1 MPQTNHGSIEFLK
14 FPDPQHPGDNTR
26 LIKKWL
32 RDSWARRKIVALQT
46 ALANQLKYKDVSGTT
61 SASGNITL
69 DLNASLYMVI
79 SIRVSSASNGIAQP
93 WSAGTSWYTKILNTD
108 GTVKANTAVT
118 LKVAYIAL

>member
-1 MPQTNHGSIEFLK
+1 MAITKTFDILNINGVKGYI
-14 FPDPQHPGDNTR
+14 
-26 LIKKWL
+26 

-46 ALANQLKYKDVSGTT
+46 ALANQLKSKDVTGTT

-79 SIRVSSASNGIAQP
+79 SIRVTAATSGIAQP

-118 LKVAYIAL
+118 LKIAYIAL